1 MKSFRS
7 RAAALR
13 WVVRP
18 ADVSERNI
26 RNVLVDGIGV
36 GIVSGVGTFLSVFLT
51 RLDASNLLV
60 GLLTS
65 LPALTGVLLAVPVG
79 GFLERQRNIVPWYS
93 RARVWVLWS
102 YALFGVLPFLLPQGA
117 VPIAV
122 IAIWALVTIPSTIVN
137 VAFTLVMSGVAGPA
151 RRLYL
156 MSRRW
161 STLGVTTSFT
171 VVLVG
176 LALERISFPL
186 NYQVVFI
193 ASFAGGVLSY
203 LFSRAIVLPD
213 NPPLPPRPG
222 QGLVD
227 RLREGWHGL
236 LATPAFARF
245 VGSSFVFRCGVAM
258 ALPLFPLYWVRD
270 LHASD
275 SQIGFISTVNS
286 GVLLIAYFAWASWAR
301 RYGQGRVLLL
311 TSVGMALYPLL
322 TALTPAVAPLVL
334 YAGLAGFCSA
344 GNDLVNF
351 DLLLSTC
358 PAERQAT
365 YVGFYQTTQ
374 NLALFLMPL
383 LGTLLANAVGLSA
396 ALIAAAVLR
405 LTGSLLFMLLG
416 VGQAAAVR
424 GAKQT

>member
-1 MKSFRS
+1 MKSIRS
-7 RAAALR
+7 RAGALR
-13 WVVRP
+13 WFVRP
-18 ADVSERNI
+18 TDVSDRNI
-26 RNVLVDGIGV
+26 RNVLIDGIGV

-51 RLDASNLLV
+51 RLNASSLLV

-79 GFLERQRNIVPWYS
+79 SFLERQRNIVPWYS
-93 RARVWVLWS
+93 RARVWVLGS
-102 YALFGVLPFLLPQGA
+102 YALFGVLPFLLPQSA

-137 VAFTLVMSGVAGPA
+137 VAFTLVMSGVAGPS
-151 RRLYL
+151 RRMYL

-161 STLGVTTSFT
+161 STLGVTTSLT

-186 NYQVVFI
+186 NYQVIFI

-203 LFSRAIVLPD
+203 MFSRAIVLPD
-213 NPPLPPRPG
+213 NTTAALRHQ
-222 QGLVD
+222 QGLGA
-227 RLREGWHGL
+227 RLREGWQGL

-245 VGSSFVFRCGVAM
+245 VGCSFVFRCGIAM
-258 ALPLFPLYWVRD
+258 ALPLFPLYWVRN

-301 RYGQGRVLLL
+301 RYGPGRVLLL
-311 TSVGMALYPLL
+311 TSAGMALYPLA
-322 TALTPAVAPLVL
+322 TALTPVVAPLVL
-334 YAGLAGFCSA
+334 YAGIAGFCAA

-358 PAERQAT
+358 PSEHQAT

-383 LGTLLANAVGLSA
+383 FGTLLADAIGLSA
-396 ALIAAAVLR
+396 ALIVAALLR
-405 LTGSLLFMLLG
+405 FAGALLFLALG
-416 VGQAAAVR
+416 VGQAPAAR
-424 GAKQT
+424 APSQA

>member
-7 RAAALR
+7 RTNALR

-26 RNVLVDGIGV
+26 RNVLIDGIGV
-36 GIVSGVGTFLSVFLT
+36 GIVTGVGTFLSVFLA
-51 RLDASNLLV
+51 RLGASNLLV

-79 GFLERQRNIVPWYS
+79 SFLERQRNIVPWYS

-102 YALFGVLPFLLPQGA
+102 YALFGVLPFLLPTDT

-122 IAIWALVTIPSTIVN
+122 IAIWALVTVPSTIVN

-151 RRLYL
+151 RRMYL

-161 STLGVTTSFT
+161 STLGVTTSLT

-176 LALERISFPL
+176 LALERIRFPL

-193 ASFAGGVLSY
+193 ASFAGGVLSF
-203 LFSRAIVLPD
+203 LFSRGIVLPD
-213 NPPLPPRPG
+213 NVAAAQRPQ
-222 QGLVD
+222 QGLGE
-227 RLREGWHGL
+227 RLREGWQGV
-236 LATPAFARF
+236 LATPTFARF

-258 ALPLFPLYWVRD
+258 ALPLFPLYWVRG
-270 LHASD
+270 LLASD
-275 SQIGFISTVNS
+275 SQIGFINTVNS
-286 GVLLIAYFAWASWAR
+286 GVLLIAYFAWAAWAR
-301 RYGQGRVLLL
+301 RYGPGRVLLL
-311 TSVGMALYPLL
+311 TSVGMALYPLA

-334 YAGLAGFCSA
+334 YAGIAGFCAA

-351 DLLLSTC
+351 ELLLSTC
-358 PAERQAT
+358 PAEHQAT

-396 ALIAAAVLR
+396 ALVVAAALR
-405 LTGSLLFMLLG
+405 LVGTLLFMMLG
-416 VGQAAAVR
+416 VGQVVPARKPTQA
-424 GAKQT
+424 

>member
-7 RAAALR
+7 HAGALR
-13 WVVRP
+13 WLVRP

-26 RNVLVDGIGV
+26 RNVLIDGIGV

-51 RLDASNLLV
+51 RLNASSLLV

-79 GFLERQRNIVPWYS
+79 SFLERQRNIVPWYS
-93 RARVWVLWS
+93 RARVWVLGS
-102 YALFGVLPFLLPQGA
+102 YALFGVLPFLLPTAA
-117 VPIAV
+117 VPAAV

-137 VAFTLVMSGVAGPA
+137 VAFTLVMSGVAGPS
-151 RRLYL
+151 RRMYL

-161 STLGVTTSFT
+161 STLGVTTSLT

-176 LALERISFPL
+176 LALERITFPL

-213 NPPLPPRPG
+213 NVAAAPRSQ
-222 QGLVD
+222 QGLGE
-227 RLREGWHGL
+227 RLREGWQGL
-236 LATPAFARF
+236 RATPAFARF
-245 VGSSFVFRCGVAM
+245 VASSFVFRCGMAM

-270 LHASD
+270 LDASD

-286 GVLLIAYFAWASWAR
+286 GVLLIAYFAWALWAR
-301 RYGQGRVLLL
+301 RHGPGRVLLL
-311 TSVGMALYPLL
+311 TSAGLALYPLA
-322 TALTPAVAPLVL
+322 TAVTPVVAPLVL
-334 YAGLAGFCSA
+334 YAGLAGFCAA

-358 PAERQAT
+358 PSEHQAT

-383 LGTLLANAVGLSA
+383 LGTLLADAAGLSA
-396 ALIAAAVLR
+396 ALIAAGLLR
-405 LTGSLLFMLLG
+405 FAGAGLFLLFG
-416 VGQAAAVR
+416 VGQASTAHSPKRA
-424 GAKQT
+424 